1 MNPLKEYTNIEFTN
15 HGVAI
20 NIDYLWLMDDLV
32 EVESR
37 LFHFKNQSFVE
48 GMYMR
53 TYLLGYTSYNLCI
66 PTQLEVIHE
75 PKEISSI
82 ESY

>member
-1 MNPLKEYTNIEFTN
+1 VEEYTNIELTN

-20 NIDYLWLMDDLV
+20 NFDYLWLIDDLV

-37 LFHFKNQSFVE
+37 LFHLKNQSFVE
-48 GMYMR
+48 GMSIR
-53 TYLLGYTSYNLCI
+53 TYLLGYTAYNLCI
-66 PTQLEVIHE
+66 PTQLEAIHE

-82 ESY
+82 EVG